1 MTSANSTTER
11 PILPPTTETPRAA
24 IADLQAL
31 VSHDPQHLILS
42 NGHEQASLPEQIID
56 ALRQTL
62 VALARNQAVTILT
75 TDTLL
80 TTQQAA
86 EVLGVS
92 RPTLIKILETGDIPY
107 LTPGRHRRIQ
117 LTDVLAYQRRR
128 SVQAGRALDELME
141 DSGEFYLNSPS
152 NGRDL

>member
-11 PILPPTTETPRAA
+11 PILPPTTETPQAA

-31 VSHDPQHLILS
+31 VLRDPQHLILS
-42 NGHEQASLPEQIID
+42 NGQEQAALPEQIID

-62 VALARNQAVTILT
+62 VALARNQAVTILP

-92 RPTLIKILETGDIPY
+92 RPTLIKILEAGDIPY

-128 SVQAGRALDELME
+128 SIQAGRALDELME
-141 DSGEFYLNSPS
+141 DSGEFYLISPS
-152 NGRDL
+152 NARDL

>member
-1 MTSANSTTER
+1 M
-11 PILPPTTETPRAA
+11 PPTTETPQAA

-31 VSHDPQHLILS
+31 VLRDPQHLIVW
-42 NGHEQASLPEQIID
+42 NGQEQAALPEQIID

-62 VALARNQAVTILT
+62 VALARNQAVTILP

-92 RPTLIKILETGDIPY
+92 RPTLIKILEAGDIPY

-141 DSGEFYLNSPS
+141 DSGEFYLISPS
-152 NGRDL
+152 NARDL